1 MLFINSNPVTLSYF
15 ANLLTLL
22 LNEVE
27 IYRFWGEAFNKF
39 INLFYVEVLEF
50 RIFITPMATLRYFH
64 DLISD
69 NYSRILKG
77 TWISFFFFHSSPSCY
92 FFACKFFRLCIVI
105 CQSLLSRLHILACK
119 INLTFCQFCHY
130 LCIQW
135 HSASVHSAQNSL

>member
-1 MLFINSNPVTLSYF
+1 MLLINSNPVTLSYF
-15 ANLLTLL
+15 ASLLTLL

-77 TWISFFFFHSSPSCY
+77 T
-92 FFACKFFRLCIVI
+92 
-105 CQSLLSRLHILACK
+105 
-119 INLTFCQFCHY
+119 
-130 LCIQW
+130 
-135 HSASVHSAQNSL
+135 